1 MDVPDRRTSQTTF
14 EPRLLSD
21 IQDKERHLCEDS
33 ENIPEK
39 EILINNVI
47 IKAINS
53 DTVEVPGKEEVELI
67 SKGASGIQEATS

>member
-39 EILINNVI
+39 EILINNVV
-47 IKAINS
+47 NS
-53 DTVEVPGKEEVELI
+53 DTVEVPGKEKVELI

>member
-33 ENIPEK
+33 ENISEK
-39 EILINNVI
+39 EILINNG
-47 IKAINS
+47 INS
-53 DTVEVPGKEEVELI
+53 DTVEVPGKEKVELI
-67 SKGASGIQEATS
+67 SKGTSGIQEATS